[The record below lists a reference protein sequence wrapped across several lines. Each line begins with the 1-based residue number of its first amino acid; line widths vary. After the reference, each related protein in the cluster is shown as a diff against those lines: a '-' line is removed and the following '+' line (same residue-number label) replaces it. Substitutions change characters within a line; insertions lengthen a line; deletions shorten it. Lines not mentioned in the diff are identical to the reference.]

1 MAATSCTAGMPARI
15 PDLRI
20 AALAERGHPPAHIG
34 GAAASFGLLILCK
47 ILFSCSFSPPRVSGA
62 LTAWQHNWTMVIR
75 PRIRAFLTALG
86 LYVVAVLFIGYFGV
100 NAYTGK
106 NGINARQEL
115 EQQIADLASELGR
128 VRAERMWWQH
138 RVALLKNDRIDPDML
153 DERARELLNYL
164 DPHEL
169 TVMVKHR

>member
-1 MAATSCTAGMPARI
+1 
-15 PDLRI
+15 
-20 AALAERGHPPAHIG
+20 
-34 GAAASFGLLILCK
+34 
-47 ILFSCSFSPPRVSGA
+47 
-62 LTAWQHNWTMVIR
+62 MVIR
-75 PRIRAFLTALG
+75 PRIRAFLTALA

-128 VRAERMWWQH
+128 VRAEREWWQR
-138 RVALLKNDRIDPDML
+138 RVALLKSDRIDPDML
-153 DERARELLNYL
+153 DERARELLNYV

-169 TVMVKHR
+169 TIMVKHR